1 MNKILIQVMQCLGYL
16 NSREVSTILQCHQ
29 FFGLIWVL
37 SGMILLF
44 SQYLRWDLKQVYRIQ
59 KPHLTFNNRIGT
71 PWINYSHLLT
81 LNPIRDG
88 GKSAIRSSKLPPND
102 PKFRD
107 FSYFYMTYL
116 KSPNFFL
123 VYHSDFGCLEGVV
136 ANIPP
141 PLNVYF
147 QPHPK

>member
-29 FFGLIWVL
+29 YFGLIWVP
-37 SGMILLF
+37 SGMVLVF
-44 SQYLRWDLKQVYRIQ
+44 SHYLRWDLKQVYRIQ

-116 KSPNFFL
+116 KSKKHFFGFSQWFW
-123 VYHSDFGCLEGVV
+123 VFRRVGGEH
-136 ANIPP
+136 PP
-141 PLNVYF
+141 
-147 QPHPK
+147 

>member
-81 LNPIRDG
+81 LNPTIWGLLKR
-88 GKSAIRSSKLPPND
+88 PPN
-102 PKFRD
+102 KNFGT
-107 FSYFYMTYL
+107 FLWSYWAEKNWLFPETKPMGN
-116 KSPNFFL
+116 PPIPFW
-123 VYHSDFGCLEGVV
+123 VLEMAKKRVSI
-136 ANIPP
+136 A
-141 PLNVYF
+141 F
-147 QPHPK
+147 